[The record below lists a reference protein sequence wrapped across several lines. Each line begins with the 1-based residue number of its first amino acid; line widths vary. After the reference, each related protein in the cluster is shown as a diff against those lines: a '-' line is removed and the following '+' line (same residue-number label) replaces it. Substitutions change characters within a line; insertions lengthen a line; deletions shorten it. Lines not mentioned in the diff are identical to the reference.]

1 MRILQRHERFQ
12 DARLVY
18 NIHGKQ
24 TMDEVAAAT
33 GISKNMISDLENPEK
48 DRDVGCRSITK
59 LADYYGVSI
68 DWLMGLTTDSMI
80 SPGEMEDLGIS
91 EESKYRILRQLK
103 NNSELRSFSGF
114 INDMVEIGVSPEMR
128 HMYDSLIASA
138 RKSAYFGG
146 FCDSARP
153 QTVAEKDIDALGF
166 QMLSPTQAINYYAYE
181 VAELIKR
188 TIIAKYTQGIPVD
201 EISAYLDIRQTL
213 EKLDVETLRRFNEYV
228 GGQNN
233 GECKN

>member
-33 GISKNMISDLENPEK
+33 GISKNMISDLENAEK
-48 DRDVGCRSITK
+48 DRDVGCRSVTK

-128 HMYDSLIASA
+128 SRYDSLIASA

-146 FCDSARP
+146 FCDSDRP
-153 QTVAEKDIDALGF
+153 QTAAEKDIDALGF

-188 TIIAKYTQGIPVD
+188 TIIAKYTQSIPVD
-201 EISAYLDIRQTL
+201 EISAYLEIRQTL
-213 EKLDVETLRRFNEYV
+213 EKLDIETLRRFNEYV

-233 GECKN
+233 GECKK